1 MENLKRNYE
10 EILEKVEKACHLA
23 GRKPEEIE
31 IVGVTK
37 TVDTEKISA
46 SLDMGIKIIGENR
59 VQEFLSK
66 YDYLKEK
73 DVKFHI
79 IGTLQRNKVKY
90 ICDKV
95 DMIQSVNS
103 VKLMGEIDKE
113 CKKHSKIMDCLIEIN
128 IGEELS
134 KSGANED
141 ELQKMLEN
149 AVKCSNIRV
158 KGLMCIPP
166 RSLNEVEIRNNFNK
180 LYKIYID
187 NKGKK
192 MDNISMDILSMGMS
206 ADFYYAILEGA
217 NMIRV
222 GTALYGHR

>member
-10 EILEKVEKACHLA
+10 EILEKTEKACALS
-23 GRKPEEIE
+23 GRKMDEIT

-37 TVDTEKISA
+37 TVEPEKIAA
-46 SLDMGIKIIGENR
+46 SIDLGITTIGENR
-59 VQEFLSK
+59 VQEFLGK
-66 YDYLKEK
+66 YDYLKDK
-73 DVKFHI
+73 NVDFHI

-103 VKLMGEIDKE
+103 VKLMNEIDKE
-113 CKKHSKIMDCLIEIN
+113 CKKLSKTMDCLLEIN
-128 IGEELS
+128 IGGEES
-134 KSGANED
+134 KSGADFNELH
-141 ELQKMLEN
+141 EMFEN
-149 AVKCSNIRV
+149 AAKCSNIRV

-166 RSLNEVEIRNNFNK
+166 RSFDERELRNNFNK

-192 MDNISMDILSMGMS
+192 MDNIDMDILSMGMS
-206 ADFYYAILEGA
+206 ADYYYAILEGA